1 MSDWMDV
8 YRVQEKKGWHRRKVA
23 SRVELVPLRSARIH
37 PARCHSH
44 GAYPWSISTLQQR
57 LRAYPHSYPA
67 THHQPKLVRLPI
79 SPHSGRDGRQ

>member
-8 YRVQEKKGWHRRKVA
+8 YRVQERKGWHRQVA
-23 SRVELVPLRSARIH
+23 SRVEFVQLRSARIH

-57 LRAYPHSYPA
+57 LRAHSRSHPA

-79 SPHSGRDGRQ
+79 